1 MASAIHPLMGL
12 GVFGSGRKEGVRAK
26 GKVKEKKGQSSLL
39 TQTNEQKL
47 VGDRLTVIG

>member
-26 GKVKEKKGQSSLL
+26 GKVKEKGSVL
-39 TQTNEQKL
+39 TFDTN
-47 VGDRLTVIG
+47 